1 MTAPTA
7 PATASFAVP
16 PLTWLYVPGD
26 RPAVV
31 VKALA
36 SGADAVVI
44 DLEDAVA
51 ADRKPY
57 ALRATAELL
66 AEGRPV
72 TPASAPGPAIH
83 VRVNALT
90 GPYAATE
97 IRALAALPAL
107 AGLRLPKVNGSAD
120 IHRAAA
126 WAATAG
132 PGTAGPGS
140 IAPGN
145 ANPDHANPDHASPGG
160 AAPGSAIPGSANPGS
175 AAPGGTAPGRAAPE
189 PMAPGQT
196 APEQPSSWQ
205 TAPERTSPRQTASK
219 RAAPGSPAPESPAAV
234 PPLHALL
241 ETALGVENAFAV
253 ATAHPA
259 LCGLS
264 LGEADLRAELGV
276 RDEDGL
282 GWARGRTVIAA
293 RAAGLPPPPQ
303 SVFPDVRDT
312 EALALSCA
320 RGRALGF
327 LGRAALHPRQLPVI
341 ERAYL
346 PTAEEVAR
354 AMETVQAAAAG
365 AGACALPD
373 GRFVDPAVVAAARR
387 VLTLA
392 ARGPRCGE
400 ER

>member
-1 MTAPTA
+1 MSATPATGTA
-7 PATASFAVP
+7 PADGATPSTAGTAPAADAAPSAVSVAVP

-31 VKALA
+31 AKALA

-66 AEGRPV
+66 AEPQ
-72 TPASAPGPAIH
+72 PAPSGPDFGSAPAIH

-90 GPYAATE
+90 GPRAATE
-97 IRALAALPAL
+97 IRSLAALPAL
-107 AGLRLPKVNGSAD
+107 AGLRLPKVDGAAD
-120 IHRAAA
+120 IVRAAA

-132 PGTAGPGS
+132 PG
-140 IAPGN
+140 
-145 ANPDHANPDHASPGG
+145 G
-160 AAPGSAIPGSANPGS
+160 AAG
-175 AAPGGTAPGRAAPE
+175 
-189 PMAPGQT
+189 
-196 APEQPSSWQ
+196 
-205 TAPERTSPRQTASK
+205 
-219 RAAPGSPAPESPAAV
+219 V
-234 PPLHALL
+234 PPLYALL
-241 ETALGVENAFAV
+241 ESALGVEQAFAV

-346 PTAEEVAR
+346 PTAEEVEGAS
-354 AMETVQAAAAG
+354 ETVRAAAG
-365 AGACALPD
+365 RAGACALPD

-387 VLTLA
+387 TLALA
-392 ARGPRCGE
+392 ARGTRFGE
-400 ER
+400 HR